1 MVRQL
6 PPSEKELLIE
16 IYVFA
21 TTIKWVEYEGIQ
33 SDIFDH
39 VLAVIPEFDPKIYQ
53 YPTDKFFGDRL
64 KKEDRHAELD
74 SASHLY

>member
-53 YPTDKFFGDRL
+53 YPTDKFLVTD
-64 KKEDRHAELD
+64 
-74 SASHLY
+74 

>member
-39 VLAVIPEFDPKIYQ
+39 VLAVIPEFDLKIYQ
-53 YPTDKFFGDRL
+53 YPTDKFL
-64 KKEDRHAELD
+64 VTE
-74 SASHLY
+74 